1 MNLVEFPSE
10 FEELDASSVF
20 KQVGK
25 RLSSEK
31 GRSLWNR
38 TQSEMQ
44 SGGVRSAVSYL
55 ESILNQRNEQ
65 AREALKRFR
74 EVLER

>member
-1 MNLVEFPSE
+1 MSFAELPSE

-20 KQVGK
+20 KQVGR

-38 TQSEMQ
+38 MQSEMQ
-44 SGGVRSAVSYL
+44 SGGVHRAASYL
-55 ESILNQRNEQ
+55 ESTLNQRIEQ
-65 AREALKRFR
+65 TKEALKRFK
-74 EVLER
+74 EVSEK